1 MYYSVE
7 YYPKRD
13 IIIRD
18 NITNSE
24 YEDILEPSYYEYPR
38 EITYRTDGAQI
49 NTGKITTLF
58 YNNRQK
64 RNEFVYSLLESENY

>member
-24 YEDILEPSYYEYPR
+24 YEDILDQSHYDYPR
-38 EITYRTDGAQI
+38 EITYRPDGSQI
-49 NTGKITTLF
+49 TTGKVVTLF
-58 YNNRQK
+58 YNNREK
-64 RNEFVYSLLESENY
+64 RNQFVYSLLESENY